1 MLNVDASFLVS
12 AMSAT
17 NVSMIRDMQ
26 NIASGN
32 RLSKAGNDSAASAIY
47 EGLTSQSRGTSQA
60 LANIGDGLSMLD
72 TADAALGVVQ
82 EDLQRVRE
90 LTVQAENGTLSD
102 TERDAIQQEI
112 NARVENINNIA
123 GQSSFNG
130 VDLLQPANDI
140 TVQSGAEDG
149 ATTTVIEAADVA
161 NNTGVNIDVDAT
173 TGGSLGANS
182 AFALSEL
189 NVGATLASV
198 SGNTTKTAD
207 ALSGIDQMIDNVS
220 RMRSEVGASANS
232 LEGLAEYNDSYNTSI
247 QSSMSQIGDTDIASA
262 VTSLAQ
268 NNLVFQT
275 QVRAFGMYN
284 ESQQSVLNL
293 LPGQRN

>member
-32 RLSKAGNDSAASAIY
+32 RLSRAGNDAAASAIY
-47 EGLTSQSRGTSQA
+47 EGLTSQNKGTSQA

-140 TVQSGAEDG
+140 TIQSGAEDG

-161 NNTGVNIDVDAT
+161 NNTGINIDVDVT
-173 TGGSLGANS
+173 TGGSLGAGS
-182 AFALSEL
+182 TFALSDL
-189 NVGATLASV
+189 NVGGTMASAN
-198 SGNTTKTAD
+198 GNTVKTAD
-207 ALSGIDQMIDNVS
+207 ALSGLDQMIDNVS

-232 LEGLAEYNDSYNTSI
+232 LEGLADYNDSYNTSI
-247 QSSMSQIGDTDIASA
+247 QASMSQIGDTDMASA
-262 VTSLAQ
+262 ATSLAQ
-268 NNLVFQT
+268 NSLAFQA
-275 QVRAFGMYN
+275 QVRAFGLYN
-284 ESQQSVLNL
+284 QSQQSVLNL
-293 LPGQRN
+293 FPGG

>member
-32 RLSKAGNDSAASAIY
+32 RLSRAGNDAAASAIY
-47 EGLTSQSRGTSQA
+47 EGLTSQNKGTSQA

-140 TVQSGAEDG
+140 TIQSGADDG

-161 NNTGVNIDVDAT
+161 NNTGINIDVDVT
-173 TGGSLGANS
+173 TGGSLGAGS
-182 AFALSEL
+182 TFALSDL
-189 NVGATLASV
+189 NVGGTMASAN
-198 SGNTTKTAD
+198 GNTVKTAD
-207 ALSGIDQMIDNVS
+207 ALSGLDQMIDNVS

-232 LEGLAEYNDSYNTSI
+232 LEGLADYNDSYNTSI
-247 QSSMSQIGDTDIASA
+247 QASMSQIGDTDMASA
-262 VTSLAQ
+262 ATSLAQ
-268 NNLVFQT
+268 NSLAFQA
-275 QVRAFGMYN
+275 QVRAFGLYN
-284 ESQQSVLNL
+284 QSQQSVLNL
-293 LPGQRN
+293 FPGG

>member
-12 AMSAT
+12 AMNAT

-32 RLSKAGNDSAASAIY
+32 RLSRAGNDAAASAIY
-47 EGLTSQSRGTSQA
+47 VGLTSQNKGTSQA

-72 TADAALGVVQ
+72 TTDAALGVVQ

-102 TERDAIQQEI
+102 SERDAIQQEI

-140 TVQSGAEDG
+140 TILSGAEDG
-149 ATTTVIEAADVA
+149 ATTTVIEAADIA
-161 NNTGVNIDVDAT
+161 NNTGINIDVDVT

-182 AFALSEL
+182 TFALSDL
-189 NVGATLASV
+189 NVGGTMASAN
-198 SGNTTKTAD
+198 GNTVKTAD
-207 ALSGIDQMIDNVS
+207 ALSGLDQMIDNVS

-232 LEGLAEYNDSYNTSI
+232 LEGLANYNDSYNTSI
-247 QSSMSQIGDTDIASA
+247 QSSMSQIGDTDMASA

-268 NNLVFQT
+268 NNLAFQA
-275 QVRAFGMYN
+275 QVRAFGLYN
-284 ESQQSVLNL
+284 QSQQSVLNL
-293 LPGQRN
+293 FQVVN

>member
-12 AMSAT
+12 AMNAT

-26 NIASGN
+26 NIPSGN
-32 RLSKAGNDSAASAIY
+32 RLSRAGNDAAASAIY
-47 EGLTSQSRGTSQA
+47 EGLTSQNKGTSQA

-72 TADAALGVVQ
+72 TTDAALGVVQ

-102 TERDAIQQEI
+102 SERDAIQQEI

-140 TVQSGAEDG
+140 TIQSGAEDG
-149 ATTTVIEAADVA
+149 ATTTVIEAADIA
-161 NNTGVNIDVDAT
+161 NNTGINIDVDVT

-182 AFALSEL
+182 TFALSDL
-189 NVGATLASV
+189 NVGGTMASAN
-198 SGNTTKTAD
+198 GNTVKTAD
-207 ALSGIDQMIDNVS
+207 ALSGLDQMIDNVS

-232 LEGLAEYNDSYNTSI
+232 LEGLANYNDSYNTSI
-247 QSSMSQIGDTDIASA
+247 QSSMSQIGDTDMASA

-268 NNLVFQT
+268 NNLAFQA
-275 QVRAFGMYN
+275 QVRAFGLYN
-284 ESQQSVLNL
+284 QSQQSVLNL
-293 LPGQRN
+293 FQVVN

>member
-32 RLSKAGNDSAASAIY
+32 RLSRAANDSAASTIY

-72 TADAALGVVQ
+72 TTDAALGVVQ

-102 TERDAIQQEI
+102 SERDAIQQEI

-149 ATTTVIEAADVA
+149 ATTTIIESADLA

-189 NVGATLASV
+189 NVGGTLASV
-198 SGNTTKTAD
+198 SGNTTKD
-207 ALSGIDQMIDNVS
+207 S
-220 RMRSEVGASANS
+220 RCTFW
-232 LEGLAEYNDSYNTSI
+232 Y
-247 QSSMSQIGDTDIASA
+247 
-262 VTSLAQ
+262 
-268 NNLVFQT
+268 
-275 QVRAFGMYN
+275 
-284 ESQQSVLNL
+284 
-293 LPGQRN
+293 